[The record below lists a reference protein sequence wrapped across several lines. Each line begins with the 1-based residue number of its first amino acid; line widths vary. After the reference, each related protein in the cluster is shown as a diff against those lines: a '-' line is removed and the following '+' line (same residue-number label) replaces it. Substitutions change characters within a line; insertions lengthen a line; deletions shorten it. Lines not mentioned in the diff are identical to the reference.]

1 MIKHNVKST
10 CMYFNLG
17 ILSLNMVL
25 FCFRFLFDLLC
36 FVFGVFLSGRKK
48 NVKKSLEK
56 VWAFQCLQMGGGVAR
71 PFSLLCMNVKKKIM
85 HRCNRVAQT
94 SLDSIIYNDQK
105 PTHPHAIVIYSHFF
119 RGGGIRFYPIFFSK
133 CLKASQ
139 HHEHELSD
147 PPPGVLGKHHE

>member
-1 MIKHNVKST
+1 MFS
-10 CMYFNLG
+10 F
-17 ILSLNMVL
+17 SLWFAL
-25 FCFRFLFDLLC
+25 FCFWGFFCLVEKKMWRKVLKKCGLFSVC
-36 FVFGVFLSGRKK
+36 K
-48 NVKKSLEK
+48 
-56 VWAFQCLQMGGGVAR
+56 WGGVAR

-119 RGGGIRFYPIFFSK
+119 RGGIRFYPIFFSK

-147 PPPGVLGKHHE
+147 PPPGVLGKHHEWFYCFNTNDTTKSW